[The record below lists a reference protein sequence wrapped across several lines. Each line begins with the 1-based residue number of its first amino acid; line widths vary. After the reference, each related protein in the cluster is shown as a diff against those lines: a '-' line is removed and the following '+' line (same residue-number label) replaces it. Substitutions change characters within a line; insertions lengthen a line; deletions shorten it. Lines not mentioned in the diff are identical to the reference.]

1 MGSRSG
7 NRHGLVRAGTLTQ
20 RAETPLAALDHEE
33 LVIRRGRRTGAY
45 TIVAVHSTALGPS
58 LGGCRMWRYES
69 SAAGARDALRLSRAM
84 TFKAAAAGLRLGG
97 GKGVICAEP
106 GPPPTGAAR
115 TALLHD
121 FADTVQV
128 LGGSY
133 LTAEDVGTSARDMA
147 VIAER
152 TDYVTGLA
160 RAKGGSGN
168 PSQFTARGVEAA
180 MRACCEHTFGT
191 RDLHGRTVAIVGAG
205 HVGSELAKRLTKAG
219 ARLTLADI
227 NPAKREI
234 ADNLKARWT
243 DPSSALLAKVDI
255 VAPCALGGA
264 IDEVNVS
271 RLRAKVVCGAAN
283 NQLAHDG
290 LADDLHELG
299 ILYAPD
305 YIVNAG
311 GLINISVEFDDGG
324 YDPGEARRRVD
335 GIEATVATMLA
346 DGGVPLVAADR
357 LARRNLEA
365 ARG

>member
-1 MGSRSG
+1 
-7 NRHGLVRAGTLTQ
+7 
-20 RAETPLAALDHEE
+20 
-33 LVIRRGRRTGAY
+33 
-45 TIVAVHSTALGPS
+45 
-58 LGGCRMWRYES
+58 
-69 SAAGARDALRLSRAM
+69 
-84 TFKAAAAGLRLGG
+84 
-97 GKGVICAEP
+97 
-106 GPPPTGAAR
+106 
-115 TALLHD
+115 
-121 FADTVQV
+121 
-128 LGGSY
+128 
-133 LTAEDVGTSARDMA
+133 DMA

-152 TDYVTGLA
+152 TNHVSGLA

-168 PSQFTARGVEAA
+168 PSPCTARGVEAA
-180 MRACCEHTFGT
+180 MRACCEHRLGS
-191 RDLHGRTVAIVGAG
+191 RDLSGRTVAIVGAG
-205 HVGSELAKRLTKAG
+205 HVGSELAKRLTRAG

-234 ADNLKARWT
+234 AEGLGARWT
-243 DPSSALLAKVDI
+243 DPSTALLAKVDI

-271 RLRAKVVCGAAN
+271 RLRAQVVCGAAN

-311 GLINISVEFDDGG
+311 GLINISVEFDEGG
-324 YDPGEARRRVD
+324 YDAAEARRRVD
-335 GIEATVATMLA
+335 GIEETVATILA
-346 DGGVPLVAADR
+346 AGATPLAAADR

>member
-1 MGSRSG
+1 M
-7 NRHGLVRAGTLTQ
+7 
-20 RAETPLAALDHEE
+20 
-33 LVIRRGRRTGAY
+33 RRGRRTGAY

-58 LGGCRMWRYES
+58 LGGCRLWRYES

-106 GPPPTGAAR
+106 GLPPTGR
-115 TALLHD
+115 GRRDLLHD
-121 FADTVQV
+121 FADTVNV
-128 LGGSY
+128 LNGSY
-133 LTAEDVGTSARDMA
+133 VTAEDVGTSARDMA

-152 TDYVTGLA
+152 TSHVSGLA
-160 RAKGGSGN
+160 RGRGGSGN
-168 PSQFTARGVEAA
+168 PSPFTARGVEAA
-180 MRACCEHTFGT
+180 MRACCEHRFGSP
-191 RDLHGRTVAIVGAG
+191 DLKGRRIAIVGAG
-205 HVGSELAKRLTKAG
+205 HVGSELGKRLAKTG

-234 ADNLKARWT
+234 AATLNARWT
-243 DPSSALLAKVDI
+243 DPSAALLADVDI

-264 IDEVNVS
+264 IDEVNVGRVKAS
-271 RLRAKVVCGAAN
+271 IVCGAAN

-290 LADDLHELG
+290 LADDLATRG

-324 YDPGEARRRVD
+324 YDAAEARGRVD
-335 GIEATVATMLA
+335 GIERTMSAILA
-346 DGGVPLVAADR
+346 EAASDGTTPLVAADR
-357 LARRNLEA
+357 LARRNLQS